1 VWYSFTWVTRLLSL
15 ILVVVASIVVAATAG
30 TGSAEAQTCRATPT
44 DAFGPFGRGMPP
56 VRARTGR
63 GHVLTGTVLSALGC
77 GPLRGAQVQFWQANR
92 RGRYMRALSATVLTN
107 RAGRF
112 RYTSPVP
119 VPYNG
124 GEPHIHIRVIAE
136 GHEPLLSRYVPAR
149 GARRGSIRL
158 VLIPEDL

>member
-1 VWYSFTWVTRLLSL
+1 
-15 ILVVVASIVVAATAG
+15 
-30 TGSAEAQTCRATPT
+30 
-44 DAFGPFGRGMPP
+44 
-56 VRARTGR
+56 
-63 GHVLTGTVLSALGC
+63 VLTGTVRSALGC
-77 GPLRGAQVQFWQANR
+77 GPLRGAQVQFWQSNKK
-92 RGRYMRALSATVLTN
+92 GRYTRALSATVLTD

-119 VPYNG
+119 VSYNG
-124 GEPHIHIRVIAE
+124 GEPHVHIRVIAE

>member
-1 VWYSFTWVTRLLSL
+1 MA
-15 ILVVVASIVVAATAG
+15 IAASVVVAATVGTASAG
-30 TGSAEAQTCRATPT
+30 AQACRATPA

-56 VRARTGR
+56 IRARTGR

-77 GPLRGAQVQFWQANR
+77 APLRGAQVQFWQANR
-92 RGRYMRALSATVLTN
+92 NGAYTRRLSATVLTN

-112 RYTSPVP
+112 RYVSPFP
-119 VPYNG
+119 ASYEG
-124 GEPHIHIRVIAE
+124 REPHIHIRVIAQ
-136 GHEPLLSRYVPAR
+136 GHEQLLSRYVPAR

>member
-1 VWYSFTWVTRLLSL
+1 MCVTRILSL
-15 ILVVVASIVVAATAG
+15 VLAVAASVVVAASAG
-30 TGSAEAQTCRATPT
+30 TGSAGAQTCRATPT

-56 VRARTGR
+56 IRAKTGR

-77 GPLRGAQVQFWQANR
+77 DPLRGAQVQFWQANKK
-92 RGRYMRALSATVLTN
+92 GRYTRALSATVLTD

-112 RYTSPVP
+112 RYTGPVP
-119 VPYNG
+119 TSYNG
-124 GEPHIHIRVIAE
+124 GEPHVHIRVIAD